1 MYPVSV
7 VTIENKTKLFS
18 KKEAARSVELIHLK
32 EVGYEIIAQKDLY
45 SVGDKAVLIFP
56 DYCLSD
62 ATIFDSFTK
71 PNGDPEASLLGKVD
85 NKRVRVKAKKFN
97 LSKTAG
103 GPHIYS
109 NGILMPYDEVL
120 SYICQN
126 VTEIDKLEEYVLH
139 ELLGVYKFVPKEDG
153 LGNLPFPMGINKT
166 DETNINE
173 LELTFPITL
182 VGTQKIDGSSISI
195 GKKDGEAFI
204 CSRNNQKE
212 LFIKELKGVRK
223 ATNWEMFK
231 SWFGIIPD
239 LREYHFVLNTDIY
252 VTHGLSYMKELSES
266 LLDNLVLRGELHGK
280 GTSGG
285 SGNKLNPSTNL
296 EAGITFFGMDK
307 IEDGIARPATRKEF
321 TDTIKYLSA
330 LPTSTGFDTAKVY
343 FTHSFNS
350 MEELMERCNK
360 IFEKEMIEGIVV
372 RTQDGKFSAK
382 VMNQV
387 YDSKK

>member
-45 SVGDKAVLIFP
+45 SVGDKAVLILP

-85 NKRVRVKAKKFN
+85 DKRVRVRAKKFN

-103 GPHIYS
+103 GQQIYS
-109 NGILMPYDEVL
+109 NGILIPYDEVL
-120 SYICQN
+120 SYISKN
-126 VTEIDKLEEYVLH
+126 VVTLDKLEDYVLH

-153 LGNLPFPMGINKT
+153 LGNLPFPMGIYRT

-182 VGTQKIDGSSISI
+182 VGSQKIDGGSISI
-195 GKKDGEAFI
+195 GKKDMKSFI
-204 CSRNNQKE
+204 CSRNNEKE
-212 LFIKELKGVRK
+212 IFIKELKSVREP
-223 ATNWEMFK
+223 TNWEMFK
-231 SWFGIIPD
+231 SFFGIIPD
-239 LREYHFVLNTDIY
+239 LKEFHYIPNNDMY
-252 VTHGLSYMKELSES
+252 VIQGLPYMNELTNS
-266 LLDNLVLRGELHGK
+266 LLDNIVLRGELHGK
-280 GTSGG
+280 GSRG

-296 EAGITFFGMDK
+296 ETGITFYGMDR
-307 IEDGIARPATRKEF
+307 IEDGIAKPASRNDF
-321 TDTIKYLSA
+321 LSTIKYLST
-330 LPTSTGFDTAKVY
+330 LPTSVGFETAKIY

-360 IFEKEMIEGIVV
+360 IFKEEMIEGIVV